1 MRRAPRLQHVLQ
13 ARSPHDRDRVDPGP
27 PRQPEQHP
35 PNPRVRRILN
45 NKISGAEPGLLQ
57 HRPRRQRVDRQH
69 RQLRRG
75 QPRRQREQP
84 ACGHHH
90 PLGPRP
96 AVDQHAVA
104 DLDLRHAVADLGHAP
119 DPLEPAERRQRRDHP
134 VLALQVEQVGGV
146 DRRRLERH
154 QHVPGPQRRLWQIHD
169 LGDLVGRPE
178 LGERNC
184 SHVQPLP
191 HAPGREAAP

>member
-13 ARSPHDRDRVDPGP
+13 ARSPHDRDPLDPGP

-35 PNPRVRRILN
+35 PDPRVRRILN
-45 NKISGAEPGLLQ
+45 NKISGDEPRLLQ

-69 RQLRRG
+69 RQLLRG

-84 ACGHHH
+84 ARGHHH

-104 DLDLRHAVADLGHAP
+104 DIGNTPLVLLRSLGRGLP
-119 DPLEPAERRQRRDHP
+119 VP
-134 VLALQVEQVGGV
+134 VLVKCEHMNPGGSVKDRIALAIV
-146 DRRRLERH
+146 DDAEARGLLRRA
-154 QHVPGPQRRLWQIHD
+154 RRSS
-169 LGDLVGRPE
+169 RPPPATPASAS
-178 LGERNC
+178 R
-184 SHVQPLP
+184 SWP
-191 HAPGREAAP
+191 RRAATSSCA